1 MHHKFRCVNL
11 FCRSWRIEKRTDHI
25 PHPYVVSDH
34 DVIVLVLLWIW
45 SDSLVPSCWIMQV
58 AEITKSYRWAPFLP
72 IQNDDSML
80 TVLLLL
86 TKFRLR
92 SIPVIDL
99 DEGVVENMISQSSVV
114 KGLSQ
119 CQGRDW
125 FDSLAGKSLHQ
136 LGLPVMEPEK
146 VWIQGPAQSLSLSS
160 SLVGQGKWMW
170 ALMYA

>member
-1 MHHKFRCVNL
+1 
-11 FCRSWRIEKRTDHI
+11 
-25 PHPYVVSDH
+25 
-34 DVIVLVLLWIW
+34 
-45 SDSLVPSCWIMQV
+45 MQV

-92 SIPVIDL
+92 SIPVIDFN
-99 DEGVVENMISQSSVV
+99 EGVVENMISQSSVI

-136 LGLPVMEPEK
+136 LGLPLMEPEK
-146 VWIQGPAQSLSLSS
+146 VWFQGPAPQSLSLSLSS
-160 SLVGQGKWMW
+160 SLVGQGK
-170 ALMYA
+170 